1 MLHKRDNESDLWSEL
16 DLITDLDVLP
26 LAQDAIAA
34 VDVAADQ
41 ILEPVVAVEATPPL
55 A

>member
-1 MLHKRDNESDLWSEL
+1 MLHKRDNESDLWSEP

-34 VDVAADQ
+34 VNVAANQ
-41 ILEPVVAVEATPPL
+41 IFESVVAVEPTSPL
-55 A
+55 T